1 MRLIILKNQNG
12 EHIEEWETN
21 LTLEEFEQSEEYL
34 GFRKELEE
42 FDLDNK
48 IDDIYFLIE
57 E

>member
-42 FDLDNK
+42 FDLENK
-48 IDDIYFLIE
+48 IDDFYFLIE